1 MKRDAICL
9 PAAHAGEP
17 SPSTTSEWVNPGLAL
32 RGWLA
37 FRRLPPSIMICWVLL
52 VAFTLT
58 AVFAPWMTPQDP
70 DATQIMAKL
79 NPPFFLEGYDGT
91 HLLGTD
97 QLGRDLLSRC
107 VYGVRVSVGIAL
119 LGLVVGCLIGTTL
132 GIMSGLI
139 GGLVD
144 RVIMMLVDV
153 FITVPFLL
161 LVLVGIAAFG
171 TDTLVLVAL
180 IGLARWESYAR
191 IVRGQVLQVREMP
204 FVEASRALGADT
216 LWIAVRHV
224 LPNIASPLLVL
235 LTLNFPSILLLES
248 SLSFLGIG
256 VQPPTASLGRMVGD
270 GRDHLIFA
278 WWVAVAP
285 AMVIVAITFV
295 VQMLGDWLR
304 DVLDVRID
312 D

>member
-1 MKRDAICL
+1 MSAVAPL
-9 PAAHAGEP
+9 PAMSATAAVGDDERAPTLRSRLGWRRMP
-17 SPSTTSEWVNPGLAL
+17 SRIKGCVIA
-32 RGWLA
+32 A
-37 FRRLPPSIMICWVLL
+37 AVLL
-52 VAFTLT
+52 LAALL
-58 AVFAPWMTPQDP
+58 APWVAPHDP
-70 DATQIMAKL
+70 VATQILLKL
-79 NPPFFLEGYDGT
+79 KAPIGLEGYEAGYW
-91 HLLGTD
+91 LGTD

-107 VYGVRVSVGIAL
+107 IHGIRVSVGIAL
-119 LGLVVGCLIGTTL
+119 LGLVVSAVVGT
-132 GIMSGLI
+132 SA
-139 GGLVD
+139 GLVAGLLGGWVD
-144 RVIMMLVDV
+144 RAVMMLVDV

-161 LVLVGIAAFG
+161 LVLVGIAVFG
-171 TDTLVLVAL
+171 SDIPVLVLL

-204 FVEASRALGADT
+204 YIEAARALGAST
-216 LWIAVRHV
+216 RFIALRHV
-224 LPNIASPLLVL
+224 LPNIASPLIVL

-285 AMVIVAITFV
+285 ALVIVVITCI
-295 VQMLGDWLR
+295 VQMVGDWLR
-304 DVLDVRID
+304 DVLDVKVD